1 MAELI
6 TKIHELRRAN
16 KVSQAELA
24 AAVGIRRETLS
35 LLENGK
41 YNPSL
46 LLAMRIAQ
54 YFHKPV
60 EEVFEFE
67 EEDEDDED
75 E

>member
-24 AAVGIRRETLS
+24 TAVGIRRETLS

-46 LLAMRIAQ
+46 LLAMRVAK
-54 YFHKPV
+54 YFDKPI
-60 EEVFEFE
+60 EEVFEFAK
-67 EEDEDDED
+67 DED
-75 E
+75 EEDD

>member
-24 AAVGIRRETLS
+24 TAVGIRRETLS

-46 LLAMRIAQ
+46 LLAMRIAK
-54 YFHKPV
+54 YFDKPV
-60 EEVFEFE
+60 EEVFEFVE
-67 EEDEDDED
+67 DDDEEDD
-75 E
+75 

>member
-6 TKIHELRRAN
+6 TKIHELRHAN

-46 LLAMRIAQ
+46 LLAMRIAK
-54 YFHKPV
+54 YFDKPV

-67 EEDEDDED
+67 EDDEEEDD
-75 E
+75 

>member
-24 AAVGIRRETLS
+24 VAVGIRRETLS
-35 LLENGK
+35 LLENGR

-60 EEVFEFE
+60 EEVFEFI
-67 EEDEDDED
+67 EEDAKEDD
-75 E
+75 

>member
-46 LLAMRIAQ
+46 LLAMRIAK
-54 YFHKPV
+54 YFDKPV
-60 EEVFEFE
+60 EEVFELEEDDE
-67 EEDEDDED
+67 EEDD
-75 E
+75 

>member
-6 TKIHELRRAN
+6 TKIHELGRAN

>member
-46 LLAMRIAQ
+46 LLAMRIAK
-54 YFHKPV
+54 YFDKPV
-60 EEVFEFE
+60 EEVFELAEDDE
-67 EEDEDDED
+67 EEDD
-75 E
+75 

>member
-6 TKIHELRRAN
+6 TKIHELRRAK

-24 AAVGIRRETLS
+24 EAVGIRRETLS

-46 LLAMRIAQ
+46 LLAMRIAK
-54 YFHKPV
+54 YFDKPV
-60 EEVFEFE
+60 EEVFEFIE
-67 EEDEDDED
+67 DDDEEDD
-75 E
+75 

>member
-67 EEDEDDED
+67 EDEYDED

>member
-6 TKIHELRRAN
+6 TKIHELRRAY

>member
-46 LLAMRIAQ
+46 LLAMRIAK
-54 YFHKPV
+54 YFDKTV
-60 EEVFEFE
+60 EEVFEFVY
-67 EEDEDDED
+67 EEDDDE
-75 E
+75 

>member
-46 LLAMRIAQ
+46 LLAMRIAK
-54 YFHKPV
+54 YFDKTV
-60 EEVFEFE
+60 EEVFEFVD
-67 EEDEDDED
+67 EEDDDE
-75 E
+75 

>member
-24 AAVGIRRETLS
+24 SAVGIRRETLS

-46 LLAMRIAQ
+46 LLAMRIAK
-54 YFHKPV
+54 YFDKPV
-60 EEVFEFE
+60 EEVFEFVE
-67 EEDEDDED
+67 DDDEEDD
-75 E
+75 